1 MKTPLSNMR
10 KLRKQIDKE
19 TVEFWIESLIQN
31 NILEK
36 KPFNRVDSYFFKGK
50 MSDLSVDIEQQNALL
65 ANPAT
70 SEPKDIRIDNSKNNE
85 YEPSNIATEELS
97 VELIALNVFVKE
109 QSYIHAVPQISA
121 APLGIQ
127 T

>member
-1 MKTPLSNMR
+1 
-10 KLRKQIDKE
+10 
-19 TVEFWIESLIQN
+19 
-31 NILEK
+31 
-36 KPFNRVDSYFFKGK
+36 

-70 SEPKDIRIDNSKNNE
+70 SKPKDIRIDISKNNE

-97 VELIALNVFVKE
+97 VELIALNVFFKE
-109 QSYIHAVPQISA
+109 NLYIRAVPQISA

-127 T
+127 TEIIASL